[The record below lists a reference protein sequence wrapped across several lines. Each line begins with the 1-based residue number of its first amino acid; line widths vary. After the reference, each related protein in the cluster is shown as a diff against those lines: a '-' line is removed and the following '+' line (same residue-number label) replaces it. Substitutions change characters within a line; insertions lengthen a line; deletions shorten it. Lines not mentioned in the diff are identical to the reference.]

1 MSEAGVVAD
10 AYRPDGRSARRLF
23 ATVRDASEAL
33 AAPLSEA
40 DATAQSMPDA
50 SPAKWHLAHTTWFF
64 EAMVLQPH
72 VPGYRPFDASFGRLF
87 NSYYESLGARHPRPL
102 RGVLTRPSL
111 AEVMRYREHV
121 DDAILRA
128 LDDGLGPEVLESIE
142 LGCHHEQQHQ
152 ELLLTDVLHLF
163 SLSPLRPAYSLRPR
177 SVDLSQTAD
186 PPRYI
191 AIAGGIKE
199 VGHAGGRFAFDCEGP
214 AHRVAVEPF
223 RLASRPVS
231 NADWIEFI
239 EEGGYRQPLLWL
251 SDGWRQVQDAAWAM
265 PLHWEDRDGEY
276 ASMTLSGMQALD
288 PEAPVAH
295 LSYFEADAFAR
306 WAGARLPTEFEWEIA
321 AQGRSHAGNFA
332 DSRWYEPRRAT
343 GRGLQQLFGD
353 TWEWTRSAFSSYPRF
368 RARVGA
374 AGEYNGKFMSGQMV
388 LRGGSCVTPAGHI
401 RETYRNFFPPEARW
415 QFSGLRLARDD

>member
-1 MSEAGVVAD
+1 MSEGDVA
-10 AYRPDGRSARRLF
+10 AEASRLDGRTARRLF
-23 ATVRDASEAL
+23 VTVRDASEAL

-72 VPGYRPFDASFGRLF
+72 VPGYRPFDAALGRLF
-87 NSYYESLGARHPRPL
+87 NSYYEALGARHPRPL

-111 AEVMRYREHV
+111 ADVMRYRQHV
-121 DDAILRA
+121 DAAIVRA
-128 LDDGLGPEVLESIE
+128 LDDGLGPRVLDAIE
-142 LGCHHEQQHQ
+142 LGCHHERQHQ

-177 SVDLSQTAD
+177 SVDLSQAMD
-186 PPRYI
+186 PLHYI
-191 AIAGGIKE
+191 AIAGGLKE
-199 VGHAGGRFAFDCEGP
+199 VGHSGGRFAFDCEGP
-214 AHRVAVEPF
+214 SHRLVVEPF

-231 NADWIEFI
+231 NADWIEFM
-239 EEGGYRQPLLWL
+239 EEGSYRQPLLWL
-251 SDGWRQVQDAAWAM
+251 SDGWRHVQEGGWAM
-265 PLHWEDRDGEY
+265 PLHWEQRDGEY
-276 ASMTLSGMQALD
+276 ASMTLSGMQVLD

-295 LSYFEADAFAR
+295 MSYFEADAFAR
-306 WAGARLPTEFEWEIA
+306 WAGGRLPTEFEWEIA

-332 DSRWYEPRRAT
+332 DSRRYEPRRAA

-353 TWEWTRSAFSSYPRF
+353 TWEWTSSAFSPYPRF
-368 RARVGA
+368 RPCAGA

-388 LRGGSCVTPAGHI
+388 LRGGSCVTPAGHV
-401 RETYRNFFPPEARW
+401 RATYRNFFPPEARW